1 MIGYPETFIEPP
13 LGYYVREQMTMQ
25 VAKAD
30 PHRFTL
36 YKTDFLPGTDRFS
49 PTGASRFNL
58 MFSRLNGWLGPV
70 IVEWTPDE
78 PGLAEARRQAVL
90 ATLQRA
96 GRPIIPERVVIGPS
110 PYPGASLSGLAG
122 TESVNNFNNVDHPLP
137 AGGAILSTHAPVGAL
152 TRTAREELSN
162 MLTTRNQAGIT
173 PSRIQ
178 AGRSRSAARWLPFAP
193 CWRGACCS
201 GSPACPRR
209 PGRTASRARPA
220 CPRFPRAASRG
231 PWPST

>member
-1 MIGYPETFIEPP
+1 MRQVRRRMRIRWWSGAAVATGLIAGGVWAQPPDLAPESSGACERTGFFHRLVHHSAHTLHDKMIGYPENFIEPP

-58 MFSRLNGWLGPV
+58 MYSRLDGWLGPV
-70 IVEWTPDE
+70 TVEWTPDE
-78 PGLAEARRQAVL
+78 PGLAEARRQVVL

-122 TESVNNFNNVDHPLP
+122 TESVNNFNNLIIRSQQAAQSYPP
-137 AGGAILSTHAPVGAL
+137 TPQSGAYAYSTGGA
-152 TRTAREELSN
+152 
-162 MLTTRNQAGIT
+162 Q
-173 PSRIQ
+173 
-178 AGRSRSAARWLPFAP
+178 
-193 CWRGACCS
+193 
-201 GSPACPRR
+201 
-209 PGRTASRARPA
+209 
-220 CPRFPRAASRG
+220 
-231 PWPST
+231 